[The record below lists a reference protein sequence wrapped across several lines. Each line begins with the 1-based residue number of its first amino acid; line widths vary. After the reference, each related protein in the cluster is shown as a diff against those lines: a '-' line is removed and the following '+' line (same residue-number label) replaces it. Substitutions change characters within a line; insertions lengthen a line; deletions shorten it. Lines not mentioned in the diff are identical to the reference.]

1 MAETTDSLWLPVLPS
16 MKEFGPALVKG
27 AASEGD
33 KAGKETGKRF
43 GKALAVGVAAVG
55 AGALAAGTALY
66 KVGEVFDDV
75 TDTIRVGTGATG
87 KDLEGLV
94 EVAKNVGTKVP
105 ASFEDIGSVVA
116 DVNTRMGLSGETL
129 DKVASQYLEA
139 GRILGEEVDIMKTG
153 AAFNAFK
160 IEGEDVSGALDH
172 LFRVSQATGIGMNE
186 LAGTVQN
193 AAPAAQALGFSFEET
208 AGMVGTLDKAGL
220 NSSKMMAGLSR
231 GLVELSKDGE
241 KPADAFKRVVGEM
254 EGFMKSGNDAAAMEI
269 ASKVF
274 GTKNAP
280 QFLQAIKDG
289 KLELG
294 SLSDVA
300 GMTDDTILGAGE
312 ATMDFAEQW
321 QMFKNKILVWLE
333 PLGSKVFGALGD
345 AMDVVNQSVTAFG
358 AAWAY
363 NDGEITSSGIPG
375 FMERVGYLAR
385 QLFDYFNTTAIP
397 ALKNFG
403 RWLMDNKTTLG
414 IVAGVLG
421 TLMIPMLIKWGI
433 QATVA
438 KYKVIAAFVA
448 AKVEAIKSAAVF
460 VAQSYRMIGGWIAM
474 GLAAIKSGAETAA
487 IWLMYRVESLKAAA
501 AMVAAKVRVVASW
514 VAMSA
519 AAVASGIKT
528 AAVWTAQIVKS
539 AVVGAAQFL
548 AQVGRIVGGWVLM
561 GAQALLQGARIAAG
575 WLLTMGPVGWVITII
590 GALVAAVVVAYNK
603 MGWFKD
609 GVNKAWAGIKAGI
622 GAVWNWMKS
631 TFNLIKTWVTVTLPA
646 GFNFFRDKA
655 SAAWNSVKSG
665 IGIGWAAIRSVFT
678 TIRDWLRNT
687 LSGAFTFLRDKVN
700 TVWNGIKTIIK
711 GVWDYHI
718 KPVFD
723 VMAKVLKG
731 DFVGA
736 FQTARDAIERIWNGL
751 KGVVKK
757 PIEFV
762 INKVINDG
770 LIGAFN
776 KVVGFVDK
784 GHKILKPI
792 PTVSL
797 PAGFAA
803 GGWTGPGAR
812 LDPAGIVHADEFVVR
827 KASRRRFERENP
839 GLLDH
844 VNQHGTMSG
853 YASGGLVR
861 PVKGGRVTSGF
872 GSSRGRYPHAGI
884 DLAVPVGT
892 PVFASMAGRVSRA
905 GWNAITGRSGI
916 GAFLDHEGGR
926 NTYYGH
932 LSRLMVKVG
941 DMVRKGQQIA
951 LSGNTGKST
960 GPHLH
965 WETWTGGKPVNPAA
979 YLNGAMLPEGG
990 VGGDPGGGLFQ
1001 FLQPLIALKDGLA
1014 GKFKGA
1020 FEGGGKFVDLSRAVG
1035 SKLFDDVLGWLPA
1048 QLSRF
1053 GDWAAD
1059 KWSDFKGFVTGGKS
1073 KHKEAVRGVAERY
1086 GWGSGDQWNAL
1097 QSIISKESS
1106 WDPNAVNKQGSSAR
1120 GLFQKMTSM
1129 HGPIESTAAGQAEWG
1144 LRYIKQRYGNP
1155 MNAWSHWQRHNS
1167 YAGGGHVR
1175 PSLYDNGGV
1184 LPPGLTSILNNT
1196 RKPEAILNPAQWSSV
1211 MKSIEVSRRV
1221 ADGVG
1226 TTVYN
1231 IQTPQHAT
1239 VDDLTAAL
1247 RFEKRRVSRGG
1258 VG

>member
-403 RWLMDNKTTLG
+403 RWMMDNKTTIG

-448 AKVEAIKSAAVF
+448 SKVEAIKSAAVF
-460 VAQSYRMIGGWIAM
+460 VAQSYRMVGGWIAM
-474 GLAAIKSGAETAA
+474 GLAAVKSGAETAA

-575 WLLTMGPVGWVITII
+575 WVLAMGPVGWVITII

-622 GAVWNWMKS
+622 GAVWNWMKA
-631 TFNLIKTWVTVTLPA
+631 TFNLIKTWVTVTLPS

-678 TIRDWLRNT
+678 TMRDWLRNI

-700 TVWNGIKTIIK
+700 TVWNGIKTVIK
-711 GVWDYHI
+711 TVWTNGI

-723 VMAKVLKG
+723 VMGKVLRG

-736 FQTARDAIERIWNGL
+736 FQHARDSIKRIWDGL
-751 KGVVKK
+751 KDIAKK
-757 PIEFV
+757 PISFV
-762 INKVINDG
+762 INTVLNEG

-776 KVVGFVDK
+776 KVAGWIPGVKKLDK
-784 GHKILKPI
+784 VSI
-792 PTVSL
+792 P
-797 PAGFAA
+797 GFAR
-803 GGWTGPGAR
+803 GGWTGPGAKY
-812 LDPAGIVHADEFVVR
+812 DEAGIVHADEFVIR
-827 KASRRRFERENP
+827 KESQRSLAKRAP
-839 GLLDH
+839 GFLDSL
-844 VNQHGTMSG
+844 NRYGAAALG

-932 LSRLMVKVG
+932 LSKLLVKVG

-979 YLNGAMLPEGG
+979 YLGGAMLPEGG
-990 VGGDPGGGLFQ
+990 VGGDPGGGFN
-1001 FLQPLIALKDGLA
+1001 PLSFITDAM
-1014 GKFKGA
+1014 GKIGGWFKNK
-1020 FEGGGKFVDLSRAVG
+1020 FPGGGVLADIAQG
-1035 SKLFDDVLGWLPA
+1035 TGTKLFTDVVEWVRSKIDFLGDVA
-1048 QLSRF
+1048 K
-1053 GDWAAD
+1053 DT
-1059 KWSDFKGFVTGGKS
+1059 WSNVKGFFTGGKS

-1097 QSIISKESS
+1097 QSIVSKESG
-1106 WDPNAVNKQGSSAR
+1106 WNPNAANPRSSAR
-1120 GLFQKMTSM
+1120 GLFQKMTSL
-1129 HGPIESTAAGQAEWG
+1129 HGPVEGSAAGQAEWG

-1167 YAGGGHVR
+1167 YAGGGHVQ
-1175 PSLYDNGGV
+1175 PSLYDQGGV

-1196 RKPEAILNPAQWSSV
+1196 RKPEAILNPAQWQSV